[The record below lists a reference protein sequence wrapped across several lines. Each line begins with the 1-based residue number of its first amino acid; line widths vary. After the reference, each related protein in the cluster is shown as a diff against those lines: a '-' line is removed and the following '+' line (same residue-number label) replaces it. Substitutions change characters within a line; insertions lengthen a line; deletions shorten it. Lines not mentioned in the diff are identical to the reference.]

1 MDRNT
6 HLTQDYQIL
15 VPLMVA
21 NLLSFAISSHYQ
33 KVPVYHELLRQDGV
47 RLPSASDAEAALAEA
62 EADATEASP
71 RTASS

>member
-1 MDRNT
+1 MRCGSA
-6 HLTQDYQIL
+6 L
-15 VPLMVA
+15 VRDGWSVATLADA

-62 EADATEASP
+62 EADATEAAP